1 MPTFKPFKILF
12 VCLGNI
18 CRSPTAEGVMQNII
32 KENNLESKIII
43 DSAGTSAWHNGSPPD
58 SRAIKAAK
66 KRGYNISQQRSRKVE
81 FEDFYEFDLI
91 LAADKSNIE
100 DLKSIA
106 PSDLHN
112 KIKLILSYGT
122 STENE
127 IPDPYY
133 SCDQGFEHVL
143 NLLENSCQK
152 LLEEVNFTTANL
164 S

>member
-1 MPTFKPFKILF
+1 MSASKPFKILF

-32 KENNLESKIII
+32 EKNNLENKIIL
-43 DSAGTSAWHNGSPPD
+43 DSVGTSAWHVGSPPD

-66 KRGYNISQQRSRKVE
+66 NRGYDISHQRSRKVE

-106 PSDLHN
+106 PSDMHH
-112 KIKLILSYGT
+112 KIKLILSY
-122 STENE
+122 SNSLENE
-127 IPDPYY
+127 VPDPYY
-133 SCDQGFEHVL
+133 GGDKGFENVL
-143 NLLENSCQK
+143 NLLEDACEGILKEFNIR
-152 LLEEVNFTTANL
+152 A
-164 S
+164 